1 MRRWRALSPL
11 LAAGIPAERVSAPD
25 EVTATVSWLVSD
37 AAGDVRGAE
46 IPVDGGIRS
55 ARLR

>member
-1 MRRWRALSPL
+1 M
-11 LAAGIPAERVSAPD
+11 AAGIPAERVSAPD

-46 IPVDGGIRS
+46 IPIDGGIRS